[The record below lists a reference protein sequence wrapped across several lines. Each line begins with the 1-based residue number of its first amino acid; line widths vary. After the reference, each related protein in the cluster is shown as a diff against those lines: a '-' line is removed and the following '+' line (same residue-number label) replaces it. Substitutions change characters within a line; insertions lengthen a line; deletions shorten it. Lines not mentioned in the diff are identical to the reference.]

1 MKTMHVVISGL
12 VQGVGFRY
20 FAMQK
25 ARELG
30 VRGFVRNLYTGEVE
44 VVAQAKEGM
53 LDVFL
58 GALRIGPRSAHVSD
72 IRLDWQD
79 DTEMYDSFDIR
90 SI

>member
-30 VRGFVRNLYTGEVE
+30 VRGYVRNLYTGEVE
-44 VVAQAKEGM
+44 VAAQAQEGM
-53 LDVFL
+53 LDAYL
-58 GALRIGPRSAHVSD
+58 EALRIGPRSAHVSS
-72 IRLDWQD
+72 IRLVWQD
-79 DTEMYDSFDIR
+79 DAEMYDSFDIR

>member
-30 VRGFVRNLYTGEVE
+30 VRGYVRNLYTGEVE
-44 VVAQAKEGM
+44 VVAQAQEGM
-53 LDVFL
+53 LNSYL
-58 GALRIGPRSAHVSD
+58 GDLRIGPRSAHVAS
-72 IRLDWQD
+72 IRLVWQD
-79 DTEMYDSFDIR
+79 DAEMYDSFDIR